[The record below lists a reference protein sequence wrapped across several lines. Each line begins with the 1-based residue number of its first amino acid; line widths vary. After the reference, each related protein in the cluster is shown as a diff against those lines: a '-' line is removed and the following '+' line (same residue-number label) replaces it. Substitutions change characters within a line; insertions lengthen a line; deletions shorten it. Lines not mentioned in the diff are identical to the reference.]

1 MDFKQEIEKLEQ
13 QKNNELSATFP
24 EIQAAKTKIYNQVAN
39 LKAQMDGNNNKR
51 SLDAIRDQIEKNRLK
66 AINIFEKILE
76 KQNSIRDSYDNKIQ
90 KIVTAYS
97 FKPADVLQIKDTS
110 RYQVIQDLINLSPLD
125 EISEMKKGLLYGGP
139 QNSETLALF
148 NLALQK
154 RYLSESDSGIKL
166 TIKTILKN
174 NEIYAGDQVDRE
186 RLYYTLIQS
195 ASKEEFLRNSGLENG
210 LYKYNQNPYFSS

>member
-1 MDFKQEIEKLEQ
+1 MNLKEQIEKLERDRD
-13 QKNNELSATFP
+13 NELSSTFR
-24 EIQAAKTKIYNQVAN
+24 EIENEKPKIYNKVVN

-51 SLDAIRDQIEKNRLK
+51 SLDAIRDQLEKNRLE
-66 AINIFEKILE
+66 AINVFEKKLE
-76 KQNSIRDSYDNKIQ
+76 KQNNIRDTYDNKIQ
-90 KIVTAYS
+90 KIVSDYS
-97 FKPADVLQIKDTS
+97 FKPADILQIKDTS
-110 RYQVIQDLINLSPLD
+110 RYQVIQDLINMSPLD

-154 RYLSESDSGIKL
+154 RYLNESDSGIKL

-174 NEIYAGDQVDRE
+174 NEIYEGNQVDRE

-195 ASKEEFLRNSGLENG
+195 DSKEEFLRKLGLENG
-210 LYKYNQNPYFSS
+210 LYKYNKNPYFSS